1 MIILETDVR
10 PAGPADAGE
19 IARLAAEL
27 GYPVSHDKMERRLKV
42 LLDEGRHHVAVAQAS
57 AGRLAGW
64 IHVEH
69 RSSLESG
76 ERAEIMGLIVDP
88 ESRRKEVGR
97 LLVEE
102 AESWARSLGLCE
114 LAVRS
119 NIRRQASYRFYPALG
134 YLLLKTQQVYIKTFS
149 SRP

>member
-1 MIILETDVR
+1 MTILETGVR
-10 PAGPADAGE
+10 PADSADAAE
-19 IARLAAEL
+19 IARLASEL
-27 GYPVSHDKMERRLKV
+27 GYPASHDQMERRLKA
-42 LLDEGRHHVAVAQAS
+42 LLDDGRHHVAVAQAS

-88 ESRRKEVGR
+88 ESRRKGVAR

-102 AESWARSLGLCE
+102 AESWARSCGRSE

-119 NIRRQASYRFYPALG
+119 NIRRQASHRFYPALG
-134 YLLLKTQQVYIKTFS
+134 YLPSKTQQVYIKAI
-149 SRP
+149 